1 MTFDIETKSV
11 FIPKIGGNNKKSQEE
26 QMRVYIIR
34 PNAEQLAD
42 LSSMDIIK
50 KMSTDDFSKFS
61 ENKGK
66 KEETIFRPNTK
77 TGKAIRNHVEKIE
90 NLKVRESGVVRDITT
105 GEELLK
111 LPSKKIKDL
120 IDEIVA
126 EILRDELTEKKL
138 KN

>member
-1 MTFDIETKSV
+1 MIFDIETRTI
-11 FIPKIGGNNKKSQEE
+11 FIPKLCGNRKKPPEE
-26 QMRVYIIR
+26 QLRVHIKR

-50 KMSTDDFSKFS
+50 KMSTDDFAKFS

-77 TGKAIRNHVEKIE
+77 TGKAIREHVEKFD
-90 NLKVRESGVVRDITT
+90 NYKVRENGVVREILT
-105 GEELLK
+105 GKDALEVPGK
-111 LPSKKIKDL
+111 MAKDL
-120 IDEIVA
+120 IDEVVA